1 MKKTLILSSSP
12 RRGGNSDTLCNEFL
26 RGAREA
32 GFPAEKIFLGDKAIR
47 YCTGCSVCS
56 LYGKPCP
63 QKDDMSEIL
72 DKMLAADVIVM
83 ATPVYFY
90 TMSAQ
95 MKTLIDRC
103 CGLYT
108 QPGQVQRHQ
117 LVAVEQQQERRG
129 RRILPGWDHVDADGA
144 PALGVQRDVPH
155 AAQVLPA
162 VALFQKRRHRRSSFR
177 CRQYSI
183 RAEKWQQ
190 KRPAFRRGAVYIWG
204 SVVDVV
210 EDALALLG
218 QAQQVAGQRL
228 DEVGIILLVQ
238 IGLERFVL
246 LGLFLQ
252 LLGQG
257 RLLRPDVPQAPVDVD
272 DLHAHH
278 HDEDGQHQQQYGV
291 GLFLAGLFLRHGCPL
306 PSAAGGAA
314 FLSPL

>member
-103 CGLYT
+103 CGPYT
-108 QPGQVQRHQ
+108 EMKNKEFYFIATAAEEDNGIMDRI
-117 LVAVEQQQERRG
+117 VANFMGFLDCLENPTVKGTLFCGGVWHVGEVEGNPTLRQAYEQG
-129 RRILPGWDHVDADGA
+129 
-144 PALGVQRDVPH
+144 
-155 AAQVLPA
+155 
-162 VALFQKRRHRRSSFR
+162 KR
-177 CRQYSI
+177 
-183 RAEKWQQ
+183 
-190 KRPAFRRGAVYIWG
+190 V
-204 SVVDVV
+204 
-210 EDALALLG
+210 
-218 QAQQVAGQRL
+218 
-228 DEVGIILLVQ
+228 
-238 IGLERFVL
+238 
-246 LGLFLQ
+246 
-252 LLGQG
+252 
-257 RLLRPDVPQAPVDVD
+257 
-272 DLHAHH
+272 
-278 HDEDGQHQQQYGV
+278 
-291 GLFLAGLFLRHGCPL
+291 
-306 PSAAGGAA
+306 
-314 FLSPL
+314 